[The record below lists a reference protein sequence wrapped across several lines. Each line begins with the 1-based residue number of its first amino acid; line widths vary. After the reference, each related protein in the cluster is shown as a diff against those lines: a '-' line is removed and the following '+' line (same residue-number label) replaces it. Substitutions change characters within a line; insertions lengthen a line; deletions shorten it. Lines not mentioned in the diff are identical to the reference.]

1 MTTPILTRQAI
12 FKHILTNIL
21 EVAVDEEIW
30 TLVIV
35 VEKCRSITDF
45 VMLDRADF
53 EQSFPYAASG
63 GTQAPTTC
71 RGRK

>member
-45 VMLDRADF
+45 IMLDRADF
-53 EQSFPYAASG
+53 EQSFPMQRPVARRPQPS
-63 GTQAPTTC
+63 C